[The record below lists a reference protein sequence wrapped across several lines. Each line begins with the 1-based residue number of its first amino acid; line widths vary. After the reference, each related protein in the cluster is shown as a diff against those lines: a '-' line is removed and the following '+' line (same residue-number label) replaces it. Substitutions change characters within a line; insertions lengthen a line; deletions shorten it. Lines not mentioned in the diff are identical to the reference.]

1 MKAAGAQA
9 LKQLTLASQKN
20 RNQLLTLRGLDCL
33 LPLLAQ
39 PSEEVQ
45 YHTARM
51 FRHLALGSQPEHRVA
66 ALRGAV
72 PLTLALQVR
81 GGEWDGLPLT
91 AAPAGVRNRVGGAET
106 GCARGAFDC
115 AGRWQYL
122 ATPCD
127 LRPCCGKTLDVLW
140 LGQPACQALLAS
152 RSEQHA
158 FCMPPAKS
166 EVCCTGQA
174 GTWAPHGC
182 TACLH
187 DLSRF
192 ACRAPVR
199 KCNALLPL

>member
-81 GGEWDGLPLT
+81 RRVWQTQRQGVKEEPLT
-91 AAPAGVRNRVGGAET
+91 V
-106 GCARGAFDC
+106 
-115 AGRWQYL
+115 
-122 ATPCD
+122 
-127 LRPCCGKTLDVLW
+127 
-140 LGQPACQALLAS
+140 
-152 RSEQHA
+152 
-158 FCMPPAKS
+158 
-166 EVCCTGQA
+166 
-174 GTWAPHGC
+174 
-182 TACLH
+182 
-187 DLSRF
+187 
-192 ACRAPVR
+192 
-199 KCNALLPL
+199 